1 MNVTVGF
8 PLAIV
13 LLVLAGGAA
22 AVTHVAGLGRARDNL
37 IIAARATA
45 QLAAVS
51 AVIVFVLRS
60 MWLTVA
66 FLLLM
71 LGVATVTA
79 SYRISGRRVGRGLWA
94 GVAIVA
100 GVLPTMAIIVASGVL
115 PAQPVAVLPTAGILI
130 GNAMVAT
137 ALAGRRLREELTSR
151 RGEYEAMLSLG
162 MRRRDG
168 VLELGRPAAALALIP
183 GQDQT
188 RTVGLVTLPG
198 AFVGVLLG
206 GGSAWQA
213 GATQLLVLIGLLLV
227 QSLAVASTVALVAA
241 GLLPVGSTPLPD

>member
-1 MNVTVGF
+1 MSVSLGW
-8 PLAIV
+8 PLAAV
-13 LLVLAGGAA
+13 LMALAGAAA
-22 AVTHVAGLGRARDNL
+22 AVTRFGGLGRGRDTL
-37 IIAARATA
+37 IIAARAA
-45 QLAAVS
+45 VQLAAVS
-51 AVIVFVLRS
+51 GVIVLVLRS

-79 SYRISGRRVGRGLWA
+79 GYRITGRRVGRGLWA
-94 GVAIVA
+94 GAAIAA
-100 GVLPTMAIIVASGVL
+100 GVLPTMALIVVSGVL

-162 MRRRDG
+162 MRRSDG
-168 VLELGRPAAALALIP
+168 VLELGRPAAALALVP

-227 QSLAVASTVALVAA
+227 QSLAVATTVALVAG
-241 GLLPVGSTPLPD
+241 GLLPVGDTPLPE

>member
-1 MNVTVGF
+1 MSVSLGW
-8 PLAIV
+8 PLAV
-13 LLVLAGGAA
+13 VLAVLAGAA
-22 AVTHVAGLGRARDNL
+22 AVVTRLGGLGRARDTL
-37 IIAARATA
+37 IIAARATG

-51 AVIVFVLRS
+51 VVIVLVLRS
-60 MWLTVA
+60 IWLTVA

-71 LGVATVTA
+71 LAVATVTA
-79 SYRISGRRVGRGLWA
+79 GFRITGRRLGRGLWA
-94 GVAIVA
+94 GVAIAA
-100 GVLPTMAIIVASGVL
+100 GVLPTMALILASGAL
-115 PAQPVAVLPTAGILI
+115 PARPVAVLPTAGILI

-162 MRRRDG
+162 LRRPDG
-168 VLELGRPAAALALIP
+168 VVELGRPAAALALVP

-227 QSLAVASTVALVAA
+227 QALAVSTTVALVAG
-241 GLLPVGSTPLPD
+241 GLLPVGSPPLPD